1 MPRIV
6 TDWLGDHVELPADL
20 TAEQLAAALVKVG
33 LEEEEIHPAAVTGPL
48 VVGRVLAQ
56 TPEPQKNGKTINWC
70 LVDVGP
76 EHNATHIKGVDD
88 ADVPVGGA
96 RGIICGAHNFGVG
109 DLVVV
114 SLPGTVLPGGFAI
127 AARKTYG
134 HVSDGM
140 ICSVRELG
148 IGEDHDGI
156 LVLTRAGFDAADLT
170 PGQDAI
176 ALLGLGDEVLEINVT
191 PDRGYAFSYRGVARE
206 YSHSTGARF
215 TDHGL
220 AANLTTPPPAATADG
235 FAVEVEDAA
244 PIHGQV
250 GCDRFVTRVVRGID
264 PAAPTPDWM
273 KRRLEGSGMR
283 SISLAVDVTN
293 YVMLDL
299 GQPLHAYDLGSVAAP
314 IVVRRAAPGER
325 LTTLDDVD
333 RALDAEDLLITDSPA
348 GERGARVLGL
358 AGVMGGASSEVG
370 EATTDV
376 LVEAAHFDPITVA
389 RTARRHRLPS
399 EAAKRFERG
408 VDPLLPAVA
417 AQRVVDL
424 LVELGGGTADPA
436 VSDLDTTTAPKPVR
450 LDVTLPTRLSG
461 VAYDRAQVVGILE
474 QIGCTVT
481 DAVAGAAVD
490 AVRVTPPSWRPDLTE
505 PAALVEEVVR
515 IAGYDQI
522 PSVLP
527 AAPGGRGLTTEQRAR
542 RSVARALAEAGLVE
556 VLSYPFVGQADLD
569 ALGLPAD
576 DVRRETLRLANPL
589 ADDRPSLRADL
600 LSTLLETA
608 RRNVSRGLPD
618 VAVFE
623 IGLVTRPVPGT
634 PAPPQL
640 PVGVRPSDEDLAA
653 LVSAVPPQPRH
664 VAGVLTGRA
673 RPAGWWGDGRAADWT
688 DALAA
693 ARLVAERT
701 GAEVTVVADTGTM
714 PWHPGRCA
722 ALTLADGTVVG
733 HAGELHPKVVEA
745 LALPARAAAFELDLG
760 ALIAAGGEEPVA
772 ASPVSA
778 FPAAKEDFAFV
789 VDAAVPAADVHA
801 AVVAGAGTLLEDARL
816 FDVFTGEQ
824 VGEGKKSLAYSVRL
838 RAADRTLTAD
848 DVRAV
853 REGVVAAAAERVGA
867 VLRG

>member
-6 TDWLGDHVELPADL
+6 TDWLGEHVELPADL
-20 TAEQLAAALVKVG
+20 TADQLAAALVKVG

-48 VVGRVLAQ
+48 VVGRVLSQ

-76 EHNATHIKGVDD
+76 EHNATQVTGVDD
-88 ADVPVGGA
+88 ADVPAGGA
-96 RGIICGAHNFGVG
+96 RGVVCGAHNFGVG
-109 DLVVV
+109 DYVVV

-140 ICSVRELG
+140 ICSLRELG

-156 LVLTRAGFDAADLT
+156 LVLTRAGFDAAELT
-170 PGQDAI
+170 PGQDAVT
-176 ALLGLGDEVLEINVT
+176 LLGLGDEVLEINVT

-206 YSHSTGARF
+206 YAHSTGARF
-215 TDHGL
+215 TDRGL
-220 AANLTTPPPAATADG
+220 AENLETPPPAATADG
-235 FAVEVEDAA
+235 FAVEVDDAA

-264 PAAPTPDWM
+264 PAAPTPPWM

-283 SISLAVDVTN
+283 AISLAVDVTN

-299 GQPLHAYDLGSVAAP
+299 GQPLHAYDLAEVAAP
-314 IVVRRAAPGER
+314 VVVRRAAPGER

-348 GERGARVLGL
+348 GERGSRVLGL
-358 AGVMGGASSEVG
+358 AGVMGGASSEVSP
-370 EATTDV
+370 ATTDV

-408 VDPLLPAVA
+408 VDPRLPAVA

-424 LVELGGGTADPA
+424 LVELGGGTADAA
-436 VSDLDTTTAPKPVR
+436 VSDLDTTTPPKAVR

-461 VAYDRAQVVGILE
+461 VEYDRSTVVGILE

-481 DAVAGAAVD
+481 DAVAGASVD

-527 AAPGGRGLTTEQRAR
+527 AAPGGRGLTSEQRAR

-569 ALGLPAD
+569 ALGLPDD
-576 DVRRETLRLANPL
+576 DVRRTTLRLANPL
-589 ADDRPSLRADL
+589 ADDRPFLRADL

-608 RRNVSRGLPD
+608 RRNVARGLPD

-623 IGLVTRPVPGT
+623 VGLVTRPTPGT

-640 PVGVRPSDEDLAA
+640 PVGVRPSDDDLAA
-653 LVSAVPPQPRH
+653 LVAAVPDQPRH

-673 RPAGWWGDGRAADWT
+673 VPPGWWGGGRAADWA
-688 DALAA
+688 DALGA
-693 ARLVAERT
+693 ARLVAART
-701 GAEVTVVADTGTM
+701 GAEVTVVADAGTM

-722 ALTLADGTVVG
+722 ALTLPDGTVVG
-733 HAGELHPKVVEA
+733 HAGELHPKVVEG
-745 LALPARAAAFELDLG
+745 LGLPARSAAFEVDLD
-760 ALIAAGGEEPVA
+760 ALIAAGGDEPVTA
-772 ASPVSA
+772 APVSA

-789 VDAAVPAADVHA
+789 VDVAVPAADVHA
-801 AVVAGAGTLLEDARL
+801 AVVAGAGPLLEDARL
-816 FDVFTGEQ
+816 FDVFTGDQ

-853 REGVVAAAAERVGA
+853 REGVVAAATARVGA